1 MDRNIRKVTVI
12 GTGVLGTQ
20 IAVQA
25 AHFGYE
31 VSTYD
36 SDPQSFDRAQ
46 HALKSVLK
54 TAGGKGKSIFGEA
67 QWDAAA
73 EKVQRFDSLK
83 KALNN
88 ADLVIEAIVED
99 IALKREVFKEIDALA
114 PSDAILATNSS
125 SIPISKIE
133 DATTRPEQCLNMH
146 FYYPLLGTNMVDIM
160 GGSKT
165 TAETMEAGTQWIRS
179 IGCVPLTVKKEIL
192 GFCFNRVWRAVKRE
206 VLHLWA
212 EGFVDHR
219 DIDRAWMI
227 FTGMPRGPFGLMDH
241 VGLDVIYDV
250 EMVYY
255 NESKDPTDHPPR
267 ALQAMID
274 RKELGLKSG
283 KGFYSYPDPEYR
295 NPDFLKA

>member
-1 MDRNIRKVTVI
+1 MDENIRKVAVI

-36 SDPQSFDRAQ
+36 SDPQSFDRAH
-46 HALKSVLK
+46 HALKSVLRA
-54 TAGGKGKSIFGEA
+54 AGGKGKSIFGKA

-73 EKVQRFDSLK
+73 KKVQQFDSLK

-99 IALKREVFKEIDALA
+99 IALKRNVFKEINALA
-114 PSDAILATNSS
+114 PMDAILATNSS

-133 DATTRPEQCLNMH
+133 DVTTRPEQCLNMH
-146 FYYPLLGTNMVDIM
+146 FYYPVLGTNMVDIM

-165 TAETMEAGTQWIRS
+165 TAETMEAGTQWVRS
-179 IGCVPLTVKKEIL
+179 IGCVPLQVKKEIL

-241 VGLDVIYDV
+241 VGLDVIYDI

-255 NESKDPTDHPPR
+255 NESKDPTDHPPEV
-267 ALQAMID
+267 LKTMID

-295 NPDFLKA
+295 DPDFLKA